1 MNWAFKIIVSI
12 FISLFA
18 ANIAT
23 ADDSQKDAWFGKDK
37 FQHFT
42 VSAFYSGGAAVVAHR
57 HLDMRKNDSII
68 FGAAVTISLGGAK
81 EIYDHSKP
89 DETSSIKDF
98 IWDIGGAL
106 AGGLVASLIL

>member
-1 MNWAFKIIVSI
+1 MNWACRITIALS
-12 FISLFA
+12 ISLLADIA
-18 ANIAT
+18 A
-23 ADDSQKDAWFGKDK
+23 ADNSRKDAWFGKDK
-37 FQHFT
+37 FQHFA
-42 VSAFYSGGAAVVAHR
+42 VSTFYSGGTAIIAHR
-57 HLDMRKNDSII
+57 HLDMTKYESIV
-68 FGAAVTISLGGAK
+68 FGATVTISLGGAK